1 MTSTAQNAAAPFL
14 YVEVDVPDGQTL
26 VEWRRTHNPY
36 LVNRP
41 VRRALRRV
49 TGRTHRA
56 H

>member
-14 YVEVDVPDGQTL
+14 YVEVDVPEGQTL
-26 VEWRRTHNPY
+26 VEWRRAHNPH

-49 TGRTHRA
+49 TGRARHA